1 MVKLSFL
8 GLSLVFTAC
17 ATMHRYDRA
26 VLKGFTIDEVRE
38 TARIVVEQVAP
49 PPSVVRTTHAR
60 VMTEGRIGVC
70 SKHVGCG
77 EGPNKKIGTP
87 WTTIKVEFRDLGM
100 DTDVKIDIEYETRD
114 HCQGRWLDVG
124 CSPELLS
131 STGVLEQQ
139 IITSIRGRL
148 AGESE
153 EIHELDSGD
162 LLNPHRDSLQ
172 TTGTISENGEEEDQ
186 KSDILWGL
194 VGGVLGAFAVH
205 TSCPQPEG
213 CEPQYIVVGFC
224 LGAILGIGIASAF

>member
-38 TARIVVEQVAP
+38 AAQIVVERVAP

-60 VMTEGRIGVC
+60 VMTEGPIGVC

-77 EGPNKKIGTP
+77 EGPYGKIGPP

-100 DTDVKIDIEYETRD
+100 DTAVKIDIEYETRD
-114 HCQGRWLDVG
+114 HCQGRLDVG

-153 EIHELDSGD
+153 EIHEVDAGD
-162 LLNPHRDSLQ
+162 LLNPRRDSLQ
-172 TTGTISENGEEEDQ
+172 TTGTISENREEDDQ
-186 KSDILWGL
+186 KSDILWSL
-194 VGGVLGAFAVH
+194 VGGVLGASAVH
-205 TSCPQPEG
+205 ASCPQPEG
-213 CEPQYIVVGFC
+213 CEPQ
-224 LGAILGIGIASAF
+224 